1 MRVDVRILR
10 YNPEVDTKPHYEN
23 YVVEQEPTDKVLDVL
38 NTIKWYQDGTLSYR
52 RSCAHGVCGS
62 DAMRIN
68 GRNALACKLLVKDA
82 GTSLTIEPLL
92 GFDVIKDLIID
103 MEDFW
108 DGYKSIRPFLINDD
122 AAPSGRERLQSPAER
137 EVFDDTTKCIMCA
150 ACTTACPITW
160 TNPNFIGPAAIV
172 NAHRF
177 IYDSRDQGGDERL
190 EILNDRNGVWRC
202 RTVFNCTDACPRGIK
217 VTRAI
222 EQVKRTMLYNS

>member
-1 MRVDVRILR
+1 MRIDVRILR
-10 YNPEVDTKPHYEN
+10 YNPEVDTKPHYED
-23 YVVEQEPTDKVLDVL
+23 YVVDQEPTDKVLDVL

-68 GRNALACKLLVKDA
+68 GRNALACKLLVRDA
-82 GTSLTIEPLL
+82 GSSITIEPLL
-92 GFDVIKDLIID
+92 GFDVVKDLIVD
-103 MEDFW
+103 MEPFW
-108 DGYKSIRPFLINDD
+108 EGYKSIKPFLINDD
-122 AAPSGRERLQSPAER
+122 PAPAGRERLQTPEER
-137 EVFDDTTKCIMCA
+137 EIFDDTTKCIMCA

-160 TNPNFIGPAAIV
+160 TNPDFIGPAAIV

-177 IYDSRDQGGDERL
+177 IYDSRDKGGEQRL
-190 EILNDRNGVWRC
+190 ELLNDRNGVWRC

>member
-1 MRVDVRILR
+1 MEVRVKILR
-10 YNPEVDTKPHYEN
+10 YNPEVDTKPHYET
-23 YVVEQEPTDKVLDVL
+23 YVVDQEPTDKVLDAL
-38 NTIKWYQDGTLSYR
+38 NTIKWYHDGTLSYR

-68 GRNALACKLLVKDA
+68 GRNALACKLLIKDA
-82 GTSLTIEPLL
+82 GTDLTIEPLM
-92 GFDVIKDLIID
+92 GFDVIKDLIVD

-108 DGYKSIRPFLINDD
+108 AGYRAVKPYLINDQ
-122 AAPSGRERLQSPAER
+122 APPPGRERLQTPEER
-137 EVFDDTTKCIMCA
+137 EIYDDTTKCIMCA

-160 TNPNFIGPAAIV
+160 TNPDFIGPAAIV

-177 IYDSRDQGGDERL
+177 IYDSRDTGRDERL
-190 EILNDRNGVWRC
+190 RVMNDKNGVWRC

-222 EQVKRTMLYNS
+222 EQVKRTLLYES